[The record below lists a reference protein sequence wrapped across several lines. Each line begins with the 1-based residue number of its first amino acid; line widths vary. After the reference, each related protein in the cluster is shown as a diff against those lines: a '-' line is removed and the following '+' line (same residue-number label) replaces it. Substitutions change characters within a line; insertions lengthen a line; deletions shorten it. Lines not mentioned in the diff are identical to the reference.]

1 MVSRPVWNIPL
12 PQVCPPYLHI
22 LLGIVKRHH
31 ETLQPACH
39 DLDLKIAEDL
49 AQTSDQIDETIKYG
63 SFVATLRKK
72 IKLEKKIQKREHRQH
87 GMQGYTN
94 QEKKKAS
101 DSEEKAEETADY
113 TATLSLWSNYIQSG
127 KYSPNKQNLSTDLPR
142 QIIHWQSL

>member
-1 MVSRPVWNIPL
+1 MLES
-12 PQVCPPYLHI
+12 
-22 LLGIVKRHH
+22 
-31 ETLQPACH
+31 ACH

-72 IKLEKKIQKREHRQH
+72 INLEKKIQKKEHRQH

-94 QEKKKAS
+94 QEKKEAR

-113 TATLSLWSNYIQSG
+113 TATLSLCSSYIQSG
-127 KYSPNKQNLSTDLPR
+127 KYSPNKQNLSTGLPR